1 MIAGAVVDP
10 SNAAAVGA
18 TVTEELL
25 PNAPCLSTAAG
36 LMPSYAVTNAPSGRF
51 AFSNVWTGG
60 NKCWRLWATP
70 PAGSGLSAS
79 DTVLVNI
86 DFSGMGAKPDS
97 VELLLRL
104 R

>member
-1 MIAGAVVDP
+1 MQ
-10 SNAAAVGA
+10 
-18 TVTEELL
+18 
-25 PNAPCLSTAAG
+25 PCLSTATG
-36 LMPSYAVTNAPSGRF
+36 LMPSYTITNAPSGWF

-86 DFSGMGAKPDS
+86 GFSGMEAKPDS